1 MALSALAQAVEA
13 TELSKS
19 PWEAWSTGGGGAGAG
34 AGKQQQQ
41 HHHVLSLPASFR
53 PPSLLRGSL
62 GRYYHAIG
70 IPSHH

>member
-1 MALSALAQAVEA
+1 MALSALARAVEA
-13 TELSKS
+13 TELSTS

-53 PPSLLRGSL
+53 PLRMSGTRML
-62 GRYYHAIG
+62 HA
-70 IPSHH
+70 PPK